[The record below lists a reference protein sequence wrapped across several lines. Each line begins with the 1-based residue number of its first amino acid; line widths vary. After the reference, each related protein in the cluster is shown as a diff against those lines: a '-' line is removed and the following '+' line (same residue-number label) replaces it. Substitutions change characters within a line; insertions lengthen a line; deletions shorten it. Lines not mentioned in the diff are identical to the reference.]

1 MSKINRSGSVCQEN
15 SSISL
20 DLLNLYFVN
29 QISRKMESANK
40 KMLNIDIKS
49 AAFPLPQNNTEL
61 PMTPTAVKS
70 TICLEDHE
78 VTCSEKKF
86 LCTDPEDRFQQS
98 QIYED
103 PDLLFKK
110 SSYGYHTPVYPQ
122 WNSRNC
128 SRASYGM
135 RYDREQNEQNE
146 DMPGE
151 SYEGDSGVWQMG
163 EPGLQGQF
171 LQCSPETSEMFFS
184 IKEITNRCKSD
195 TYNVPLLSDMPH
207 TLSIRKESQLDV
219 SGKHH
224 AWSQT
229 DSSLHTADK
238 HDVSVQ
244 CDILQE
250 YKCSECS
257 LGNNSRQVINLTTM
271 RGQHTPLNEL
281 FRIS

>member
-1 MSKINRSGSVCQEN
+1 MNWVGGSRSRILFKQERKRQKEFFEKQKLMSKINRSGSVCQEN

-86 LCTDPEDRFQQS
+86 LCTDPEDRFQQ
-98 QIYED
+98 
-103 PDLLFKK
+103 
-110 SSYGYHTPVYPQ
+110 
-122 WNSRNC
+122 
-128 SRASYGM
+128 